1 VANLFVVAFC
11 DEEEDTT
18 VQPEARS
25 FTSLPLLTQLYY
37 MVHHQQSLEQQ
48 DELQERREAELEFLA
63 CAYDSTEVWVE
74 EHQDDHHV
82 IICRRLG
89 CILLTL
95 TMPPGYPATQLLDIS
110 CRIVQQEG
118 KNPELIRAVYKALPD
133 LIQVCREQLVFGQE
147 SVLAVLNRA
156 EEWVQDFEP
165 VIARQPQQAE
175 VPNNQRLG
183 QTMLLL
189 GRRLIFSHHIISK
202 VKRADI
208 HNLTAHYHLTGY
220 MKIGWPGIILVE
232 GAEADCI
239 AFYDEIRPW
248 SWKFLVVRG
257 EQQESCRDINAS
269 RKFTSFIE
277 TNGMEQVAQHC
288 REVGLEALFRTAM
301 KVYDQEQD
309 DNVQENSL
317 LVGALVLVDHMNDPK
332 GYRKWLR
339 KTAKDVDCLLL
350 VKQSYPNQDFSKRP
364 LIIAVVVCDS
374 SVQPFL
380 KRWKTSR
387 VDVDSKGKPCLERQ
401 MTVLMEGEVLV
412 DHMDKIDWDKSNADD
427 QVNVSFDQLLS
438 MVEAIGGKAW
448 ADCLTS

>member
-1 VANLFVVAFC
+1 
-11 DEEEDTT
+11 
-18 VQPEARS
+18 
-25 FTSLPLLTQLYY
+25 
-37 MVHHQQSLEQQ
+37 
-48 DELQERREAELEFLA
+48 
-63 CAYDSTEVWVE
+63 
-74 EHQDDHHV
+74 
-82 IICRRLG
+82 
-89 CILLTL
+89 
-95 TMPPGYPATQLLDIS
+95 
-110 CRIVQQEG
+110 
-118 KNPELIRAVYKALPD
+118 
-133 LIQVCREQLVFGQE
+133 
-147 SVLAVLNRA
+147 
-156 EEWVQDFEP
+156 
-165 VIARQPQQAE
+165 
-175 VPNNQRLG
+175 
-183 QTMLLL
+183 
-189 GRRLIFSHHIISK
+189 
-202 VKRADI
+202 
-208 HNLTAHYHLTGY
+208 